1 MGGGLGRSGV
11 SKGPMPS
18 SCSSGSGEEG
28 LGLLVGS
35 VVALG
40 WKHTFPHIG
49 LEIQRNQKAA
59 PDAKDE
65 KSAQE
70 WHGSFLLED
79 EKGRTLRQGRRAA
92 GEAPLPAGASGLQPP
107 GWGTRVLRPR
117 AMSSMTEWM
126 RSGGSV
132 SPPSGGL
139 EANAA

>member
-1 MGGGLGRSGV
+1 M
-11 SKGPMPS
+11 
-18 SCSSGSGEEG
+18 
-28 LGLLVGS
+28 
-35 VVALG
+35 VALG
-40 WKHTFPHIG
+40 WKHTFPRIG

-132 SPPSGGL
+132 SPLSGGL